1 MNKSEERSCSF
12 CGKKE
17 TEVLKLVAGPHVYIC
32 NECVILASYIINP
45 SPDDT
50 NPPVAQPSSTYD
62 IEEKKELSVNQDKE
76 NFSIEEV
83 CEIVGVRPHI
93 IRYWETEFLQVKP
106 ERNEFNQ
113 RIYSRKDLDIII
125 RISFLL
131 FEERYTIQNTK
142 NQLDKE
148 FGF

>member
-1 MNKSEERSCSF
+1 MNNSEERRCSF

-17 TEVLKLVAGPHVYIC
+17 IEVLKLVAGAHVYIC
-32 NECVILASYIINP
+32 NECVAIASQLINL

-50 NPPVAQPSSTYD
+50 NPAAAQPSSNHG
-62 IEEKKELSVNQDKE
+62 IEEKKEPFVNQDKE

-93 IRYWETEFLQVKP
+93 IHYWESEFLQVKP
-106 ERNEFNQ
+106 ERNESNQ

-125 RISFLL
+125 RIRFLI
-131 FEERYTIQNTK
+131 FEERYTIHNTK
-142 NQLDKE
+142 IQLDKE